1 MSFTTD
7 RTRRFP
13 SQPGARYTH
22 PKALEAPAE
31 NGAHDSALDA
41 LAENAPNYLGW
52 ITELIEPHL
61 GRKVLELGAG
71 IGVITASYAEGRDV
85 VASDLSD
92 GCIAALRSRFEGASN
107 VTVVQHDLR
116 EVYDSG
122 ERFDSVVMLNVLEH
136 IEDDVGVLSA
146 LPSVLRPGGRIVI
159 YVPALNALY
168 GKPDRMLGHFRRYTK
183 WRFREIA
190 AEAGLE
196 IVTLRYVNALAI
208 PAWWVYSHSNT
219 DLTYRPALSAWDR
232 TGVPL
237 SRALEARIRVPLG
250 LNLLAVFTGGQGPSD
265 APLLPPSPIWGMVA
279 RGVHWGRTVRN
290 RRRNAS
296 DRVVDGWQP
305 RNGHSRPNTSR

>member
-1 MSFTTD
+1 MSFTTE
-7 RTRRFP
+7 RTRRLR

-22 PKALEAPAE
+22 PKALKAPAE

-41 LAENAPNYLGW
+41 LAENAPNYLRW
-52 ITELIEPHL
+52 INEMIEPHL

-71 IGVITASYAEGRDV
+71 IGVITESYAHGREV
-85 VASDLSD
+85 VANDLSD
-92 GCIAALRSRFEGASN
+92 TCIAALRHRFEGSPN

-122 ERFDSVVMLNVLEH
+122 QRFDSVVMLNVLEH

-168 GKPDRMLGHFRRYTK
+168 GKPDRILGHFRRYSK

-190 AEAGLE
+190 AEAGLQ
-196 IVTLRYVNALAI
+196 IVELRYVNALAI
-208 PAWWVYSHSNT
+208 PAWWIYSHSNT
-219 DLTYRPALSAWDR
+219 DQTYRPALSAWDR

-237 SRALEARIRVPLG
+237 SRALEERIRFPLG
-250 LNLLAVFTGGQGPSD
+250 LNLLAVFTAAEGQSD
-265 APLLPPSPIWGMVA
+265 GSQLALSPIWGMVA
-279 RGVHWGRTVRN
+279 RGVHWGRRLRN
-290 RRRNAS
+290 RDANAP
-296 DRVVDGWQP
+296 DGPRVRGE
-305 RNGHSRPNTSR
+305 SLE